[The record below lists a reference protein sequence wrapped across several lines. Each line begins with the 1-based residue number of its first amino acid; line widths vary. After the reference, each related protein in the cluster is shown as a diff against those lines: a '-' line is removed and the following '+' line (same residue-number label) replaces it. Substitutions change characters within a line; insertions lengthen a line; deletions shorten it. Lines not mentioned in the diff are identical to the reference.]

1 VHAANSD
8 AGQHV
13 SEDEAGMRTAQV
25 GGSQDGSVY
34 EDGTE
39 GSKSHDAGKVTN
51 LRKSWRAAFS
61 LTLEASNHC
70 LPIAIRRSGQEAR
83 M

>member
-1 VHAANSD
+1 MHAADSD
-8 AGQHV
+8 AGQ
-13 SEDEAGMRTAQV
+13 EDEAGMRTAQA

-51 LRKSWRAAFS
+51 LRTTWHKLS
-61 LTLEASNHC
+61 LTEKPSSHTK
-70 LPIAIRRSGQEAR
+70 QECDLIGLYVCVGFK
-83 M
+83 

>member
-1 VHAANSD
+1 MHAADSD
-8 AGQHV
+8 AESHV
-13 SEDEAGMRTAQV
+13 SEDEAGKHTAHA

-39 GSKSHDAGKVTN
+39 GSKSHDAGKVVN
-51 LRKSWRAAFS
+51 LRMTWHRDI
-61 LTLEASNHC
+61 LTVKASGHC
-70 LPIAIRRSGQEAR
+70 RPIAIRSSGDKAR

>member
-1 VHAANSD
+1 MHAADSD
-8 AGQHV
+8 AELHV
-13 SEDEAGMRTAQV
+13 SEDEAGMRTAHA

-51 LRKSWRAAFS
+51 LRMSWQAAYS
-61 LTLEASNHC
+61 LTLEAPNHC
-70 LPIAIRRSGQEAR
+70 LSIAIRR
-83 M
+83 

>member
-1 VHAANSD
+1 
-8 AGQHV
+8 
-13 SEDEAGMRTAQV
+13 MRTAHA

-51 LRKSWRAAFS
+51 LRNTRQWVI
-61 LTLEASNHC
+61 LTVELSSHTQ
-70 LPIAIRRSGQEAR
+70 QECDFIGLYS
-83 M
+83 